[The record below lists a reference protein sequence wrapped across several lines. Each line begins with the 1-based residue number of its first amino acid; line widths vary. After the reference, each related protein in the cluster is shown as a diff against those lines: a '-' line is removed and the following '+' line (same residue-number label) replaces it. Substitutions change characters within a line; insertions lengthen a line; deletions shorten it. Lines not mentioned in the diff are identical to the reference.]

1 MSEIIKMEQLVDNVS
16 QGENEYVFGSGGS
29 EPSSGDVSDKTVTFT
44 EGTDYSLTSGS
55 TLSTLFGKLKYLVTH
70 MGDIISE
77 HFPVLSASATVD
89 DNTGTPGVNASYNPL
104 TKAFSFAFT
113 NLKGAKGDKGD
124 TGETGSQGPQ
134 GERGPQ
140 GIQGVQ
146 GIQGPTGPAG
156 ETGPQGP
163 AGPTGATGATGAT
176 GPQGPAGPAGPG
188 VPTGGTAGQVLAKVD
203 STDYNTQWVNQSG
216 GGGSQ
221 YPMLTKFYSSSAM
234 RNVFAFI
241 EMLYDNLNPTP
252 DPNNKFTFSVTK
264 NQPDNPN
271 DPYWTLT
278 VTNESNPSSS
288 RMGFEFY
295 CKYEG
300 YISMLSCSNP
310 NLGTSD
316 ALSVPGYV
324 KFIDLMTNIP
334 ANSSVTYTLEI
345 YPTGA
350 NDLTFDNS
358 MSFMVTPILTV
369 PSGGQQGNTLK
380 KTGYGPYDY
389 DWQF

>member
-124 TGETGSQGPQ
+124 KGDTGETGSRGPQ
-134 GERGPQ
+134 GEQGPQ
-140 GIQGVQ
+140 GIQGIQ
-146 GIQGPTGPAG
+146 GVQGPTGPAG

-163 AGPTGATGATGAT
+163 AGPTGETGATGAT

-216 GGGSQ
+216 GGSS
-221 YPMLTKFYSSSAM
+221 YPTIKKVYNSSVYRDVLMFIDIMWSNTTPPAETMASWLTFTFEKTY
-234 RNVFAFI
+234 
-241 EMLYDNLNPTP
+241 PT
-252 DPNNKFTFSVTK
+252 DPNSA
-264 NQPDNPN
+264 D
-271 DPYWTLT
+271 YTLE
-278 VTNESNPSSS
+278 VTNERSNPKV
-288 RMGFEFY
+288 GFDFY
-295 CKYEG
+295 IAFSGDQISMISGSGGGIIVDADTPG
-300 YISMLSCSNP
+300 YIHVIDMMASFNP
-310 NLGTSD
+310 NET
-316 ALSVPGYV
+316 
-324 KFIDLMTNIP
+324 K
-334 ANSSVTYTLEI
+334 TYTIQI

-350 NDLTFDNS
+350 VTFNFDTTQSYNI
-358 MSFMVTPILTV
+358 MPILTV
-369 PSGGQQGNTLK
+369 PSNGQQGNTLK

>member
-70 MGDIISE
+70 MGDIISD

-134 GERGPQ
+134 GEQGPQ

-156 ETGPQGP
+156 E
-163 AGPTGATGATGAT
+163 T

-216 GGGSQ
+216 GGSS
-221 YPMLTKFYSSSAM
+221 YPTIKKVY
-234 RNVFAFI
+234 
-241 EMLYDNLNPTP
+241 
-252 DPNNKFTFSVTK
+252 
-264 NQPDNPN
+264 
-271 DPYWTLT
+271 
-278 VTNESNPSSS
+278 
-288 RMGFEFY
+288 
-295 CKYEG
+295 
-300 YISMLSCSNP
+300 
-310 NLGTSD
+310 
-316 ALSVPGYV
+316 
-324 KFIDLMTNIP
+324 
-334 ANSSVTYTLEI
+334 NSSVYRDVLMFIDIMCSNTTPPSDPIARWFTFNLTKTDPTDPNSADYTLTITNQRSKPMPSFDFYIAYSGDSISMISGVGLMADINTPGYIHVLDLVASFNPNETKTYTLQI
-345 YPTGA
+345 YPTGVVTF
-350 NDLTFDNS
+350 NFDNTQS
-358 MSFMVTPILTV
+358 YNIMPILTV
-369 PSGGQQGNTLK
+369 PTGGWEGQTLK
-380 KTGYGPYDY
+380 KTGSGDYDY
-389 DWQF
+389 GWQM